1 MEGLAVVDGNLASSQ
16 LDLCHQQN
24 LYLNI
29 QVHYNVWCTNCL
41 IYKTTCRTIIHT
53 ELDRSALWQELE
65 IRELKMSTH
74 EMWLF
79 MTCHLCAHLDVPL
92 KSLKSVW
99 PREGLVD
106 VQPAIVALEEVD
118 SRNLLHCKT
127 CIFLTMHCETC
138 IFHSA
143 ASQSLHFANTTAHK
157 TCIMITPHGNTCI
170 FILYHHY

>member
-41 IYKTTCRTIIHT
+41 IYKTTCRTIIHA
-53 ELDRSALWQELE
+53 ELDGSLLWQEHE

-74 EMWLF
+74 EKWLF

-106 VQPAIVALEEVD
+106 VQPAIVAPWR
-118 SRNLLHCKT
+118 SW
-127 CIFLTMHCETC
+127 FAQ
-138 IFHSA
+138 FA
-143 ASQSLHFANTTAHK
+143 ALQDLHFPNNALQDLHFSFC
-157 TCIMITPHGNTCI
+157 CITKLTLSKHNIARPALWIITKLTFC
-170 FILYHHY
+170 